1 MQILLADDHQLIRDV
16 MIAYMHASHGIEVVP
31 ASTRDEALKEIKTN
45 GPFACALVDLRMPG
59 VRSAFDLL
67 PVVEANAPNPVLLF
81 SGAATFSD
89 LFAAQRLGMIGFIQK
104 TMPAKDVA
112 RVVVDVI
119 NGSNDLPPMVSFT
132 SHMKAPCHMPDMLSE
147 EDCLILGM
155 VADGARNSEIAN
167 GLGLTRS
174 RVENRLRKIYKAI
187 GVSSRLAAANFVNAQ
202 VM

>member
-1 MQILLADDHQLIRDV
+1 
-16 MIAYMHASHGIEVVP
+16 
-31 ASTRDEALKEIKTN
+31 
-45 GPFACALVDLRMPG
+45 
-59 VRSAFDLL
+59 
-67 PVVEANAPNPVLLF
+67 
-81 SGAATFSD
+81 
-89 LFAAQRLGMIGFIQK
+89 
-104 TMPAKDVA
+104 
-112 RVVVDVI
+112 
-119 NGSNDLPPMVSFT
+119 
-132 SHMKAPCHMPDMLSE
+132 MPDMLSE